1 MSSVLENLEWHRRHA
16 IDTFDWSEWTTLLGE
31 VMPLPVYDM
40 QRIVD
45 GFAAHDIAVHARHWP
60 AARALELGR
69 VNLTAPLA
77 RMLAAVGLELEH
89 QMQYAARALYRQCA
103 ERTVGVPILRAVPV
117 DHMDDV
123 PVVPPGVLAALVEA
137 ADAADDAKRLLC
149 WLENVIV
156 HGSSRP
162 TLISA
167 APTVARQATG
177 RRRRRAAGARCEA
190 DITQLRVNAVLHEIT
205 ETAPDSVPRMWCT
218 ASGHG
223 QSRITIALYAR
234 QHAPYDE

>member
-1 MSSVLENLEWHRRHA
+1 MSSVLENLEWHRQHA
-16 IDTFDWSEWTTLLGE
+16 IGTFDWSEWASLLGE

-40 QRIVD
+40 LRLVD
-45 GFAAHDIAVHARHWP
+45 GCAAHDIAVHARHWP
-60 AARALELGR
+60 EARALELGR

-103 ERTVGVPILRAVPV
+103 ERMVGVPILRGVPV

-123 PVVPPGVLAALVEA
+123 PVVPASVLAALVA
-137 ADAADDAKRLLC
+137 ATDATDDAKRLRC

-162 TLISA
+162 TSISS
-167 APTVARQATG
+167 APTVVRQATG

-190 DITQLRVNAVLHEIT
+190 DSTQSRVNAVLHEIT
-205 ETAPDSVPRMWCT
+205 ETSPECVPRMWCT
-218 ASGHG
+218 AVGHG
-223 QSRITIALYAR
+223 QARISIVLYAR
-234 QHAPYDE
+234 QRAPSDE